1 MKQEHGRL
9 SRAEEKWGS
18 AEETT
23 SRQHVVTHRIVT
35 FTSGFFSTLLSF
47 WLLLLLLHRPKYFTI
62 RGPRR
67 QSDKSPVV
75 IILSRVFCPLE
86 RRVPTHC
93 RARQRNN
100 RQDPVPFFAIDFTSA
115 VSQLLDNF
123 LPIVF
128 SAAVVEIAKKKYKFI
143 CRRVLDVAWWE
154 KAIDKQAGI
163 S

>member
-1 MKQEHGRL
+1 MYETRTRSIASCGREIRKCRRDGESSTYRHL
-9 SRAEEKWGS
+9 PHRHFHQRFFLHSFLLVVAIIS
-18 AEETT
+18 
-23 SRQHVVTHRIVT
+23 SPIFQHY
-35 FTSGFFSTLLSF
+35 
-47 WLLLLLLHRPKYFTI
+47 WA
-62 RGPRR
+62 PRR
-67 QSDKSPVV
+67 HSYKSPIV

-143 CRRVLDVAWWE
+143 CRRVLVAWWE
-154 KAIDKQAGI
+154 KAIDKQTGI